1 MRRAQRKACAGRS
14 MRARNTTRSWSAHP
28 PDDVTFEP
36 GTVGESSSA
45 TWGAGGNTYR
55 VIGRQVMSSRL
66 SEKVCIITG
75 TGGSIGR
82 EAARTFAREGA
93 MVVGCDLTVDA
104 AQATVDM
111 VRAERVVQ
119 QRRLAYFNWLEDISD
134 DEWERDRREEVD
146 LVFYLTRAAWP
157 HLKTSHGPKTLRDGG
172 RESGDPCL
180 ALNLPAHSTSA
191 IGSSGGLATARCGC
205 PARGYS
211 GRPAIRRRRWPSCAK
226 PSRPV

>member
-1 MRRAQRKACAGRS
+1 MKSRTPSAASSCAEARPIPVDAPVMRATFPFSEFLIQADRELHRARQPTSPRRRHRPFPTSLGERLKNSCDMCTLPSLGLEPEGVSNCQRYLASVRFVVQCATNDKISSVWPFTNICGFSVLGRDRKLRRAQRKACAGRS
-14 MRARNTTRSWSAHP
+14 MRARNATRSWSAHP

-93 MVVGCDLTVDA
+93 MVV
-104 AQATVDM
+104 
-111 VRAERVVQ
+111 
-119 QRRLAYFNWLEDISD
+119 
-134 DEWERDRREEVD
+134 
-146 LVFYLTRAAWP
+146 
-157 HLKTSHGPKTLRDGG
+157 
-172 RESGDPCL
+172 
-180 ALNLPAHSTSA
+180 
-191 IGSSGGLATARCGC
+191 SS
-205 PARGYS
+205 
-211 GRPAIRRRRWPSCAK
+211 
-226 PSRPV
+226 